1 MRAKMDEAMVIS
13 ATVVTT
19 DHEKAA
25 RAAEVLARAASGL
38 VLDGISVSLTLYRT
52 DEEEIGD

>member
-1 MRAKMDEAMVIS
+1 MDESEAMVIS

-25 RAAEVLARAASGL
+25 RAAEVLARAAAGL
-38 VLDGISVSLTLYRT
+38 VLDEISVSLMLYRGG
-52 DEEEIGD
+52 EEEIGD